1 MSIKFTKLSSILLIT
16 LTMSMSASVAK
27 AEKVKT
33 DHGISVANIFNNSYF
48 SHSGNTFKNSQPISQ
63 LNTIFGF
70 RKFPELK
77 IISDG
82 KSVDNVYREFMAKQS
97 QVGSPVKTKDLV
109 NPYSTSLQEN
119 PSYIG
124 Y

>member
-16 LTMSMSASVAK
+16 LTMSMTATAVK
-27 AEKVKT
+27 AEEVEN
-33 DHGISVANIFNNSYF
+33 DHGTSVANIFNNAYF
-48 SHSGNTFKNSQPISQ
+48 SHAGNTFEKSQPLSQ

-70 RKFPELK
+70 RKFPDQQ
-77 IISDG
+77 IVSDG
-82 KSVDNVYREFMAKQS
+82 KEVDNVYREFMAKQS
-97 QVGSPVKTKDLV
+97 QAGAPIKTEDLV